1 MGLNILKHMPTIRH
15 GNPFAKVPLFVY
27 GKTLAIFFCFRCV
40 STAFTY
46 AIRVDG
52 YFSFICSPEWI
63 FFFIK
68 IWWKSTLDRPT
79 ISRQLCCIIRAGPNG
94 WWSSVKVCSV
104 GCSAFRNLLNCFP
117 SLSYAFL
124 PSAPLLFPCPLPW
137 LQVFGCNGFT

>member
-1 MGLNILKHMPTIRH
+1 MGLNILKHIPTIRH
-15 GNPFAKVPLFVY
+15 GNPFAKVSLFVY
-27 GKTLAIFFCFRCV
+27 GKTLAIIFLLSLRIYGIHLCHQSRWLF
-40 STAFTY
+40 
-46 AIRVDG
+46 
-52 YFSFICSPEWI
+52 CSPEWI